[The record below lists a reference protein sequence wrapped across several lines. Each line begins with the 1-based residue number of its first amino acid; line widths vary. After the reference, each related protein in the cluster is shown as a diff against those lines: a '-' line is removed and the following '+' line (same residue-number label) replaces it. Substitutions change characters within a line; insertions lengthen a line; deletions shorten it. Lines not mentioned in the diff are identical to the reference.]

1 MSQALYSIRA
11 ATPADVPLLPDIEKQ
26 AAQQFKQTRHSDFAD
41 APLAADDIDLER
53 DWVWVVVDFSNA
65 PVGFVIVRG
74 FGYALH
80 IQEID
85 VHPAHARRGLGRMLI
100 EHVAQ
105 WAMEQDVTA
114 LTLTTFDD
122 VPWNAPYYARLGFRV
137 LDIQALPQ
145 HLRAIREYEAAQC
158 FPMQHRVCMQ
168 FDLRSGSR
176 DSTIE
181 F

>member
-1 MSQALYSIRA
+1 MSAALYSIRA
-11 ATPADVPLLPDIEKQ
+11 ATLADVPLLPDIEKQ
-26 AAQQFKQTRHSDFAD
+26 AARQFKQTRHSDFAD

-53 DWVWVVVDFSNA
+53 EWVWVVVDFDNA
-65 PVGFVIVRG
+65 PVGFAIVRG
-74 FGYALH
+74 YGHSLH

-105 WAMEQDVTA
+105 WAMQQDVAA

-122 VPWNAPYYARLGFRV
+122 VPWNAPYYARLGFRA
-137 LDIQALPQ
+137 LDIDALPQ
-145 HLRAIREYEAAQC
+145 HLRTIREYEAANH
-158 FPMQHRVCMQ
+158 FPMQHRVSMQ
-168 FDLRSGSR
+168 LDLRIAH